1 MSDIMDISRLRM
13 GTDGKGIRTLVAF
26 HGCPLACAY
35 CANPH
40 CHDINLL
47 RADYTAEELLQT
59 LRKDAPYFMMTGGG
73 VTFGGGEPLLQA
85 EFIHDVC
92 SKMDSGWNKAI
103 ETSLLADWQQIELLL
118 DDIDY
123 WYIDIKDVD
132 GQIYKK
138 YTGRDNCIVL
148 ENLKRL
154 VAVIPPEKICVRI
167 PYIPEYNTKEHQLEE
182 IEYIQNEISREI
194 GIDAFEYAKLYY
206 RGMQEYMCEE
216 I

>member
-1 MSDIMDISRLRM
+1 
-13 GTDGKGIRTLVAF
+13 
-26 HGCPLACAY
+26 
-35 CANPH
+35 
-40 CHDINLL
+40 
-47 RADYTAEELLQT
+47 
-59 LRKDAPYFMMTGGG
+59 
-73 VTFGGGEPLLQA
+73 
-85 EFIHDVC
+85 
-92 SKMDSGWNKAI
+92 MDSGWNKTI
-103 ETSLLADWQQIELLL
+103 ETSLFADWQTIELIL
-118 DDIDY
+118 DDIGY

-138 YTGRDNCIVL
+138 YTGRDNGIVL

-154 VAVIPPEKICVRI
+154 VAVILPEKICVRI

-182 IEYIQNEISREI
+182 IEYIQNEISREV